1 MSYRGEDLDL
11 RTPQGWSAT
20 QQPDYAGAPSGEVF
34 FNGPRGRGPLSM
46 SAPIGPIWVDDTLL
60 ACCNHAFDVALAH
73 RSAEVR
79 LEHLV
84 YALTRIETAAEALE
98 ARGIRV
104 PVLRRESA
112 TVIASEIPVGLP
124 PGKAAPRRSDDLE
137 EVLRLAAGNAYRRN
151 APASV
156 ADVLHVI
163 LDGPQ
168 ELSGLV
174 LLRPALQRLAAS
186 VPEQSQPRAPVALR
200 ADPGSAAP
208 NGPISARLDALEQMV
223 RALSNDLSIEQKTLT
238 GVLQNLQRDVMAQR
252 EDPSRLGGS
261 YPDKVLSERL
271 LHLEQSMLSGRTAS
285 GPELNFVTDRLGAL
299 ERALQTELGHIRLGL
314 EALHSKTEAAVD
326 LSPVARRIDALEG
339 RLEGDRANAKT
350 ANAALMGEIGALKSG
365 LASAER
371 LEHVAAA
378 VNTLQADVARLL
390 SGLGER
396 LELPRR
402 RFPGNRGIEGAQASY
417 TQEPR
422 RSARGPRQAQCQS
435 AHARRHDRD
444 QRAGSGPLL
453 CRRRLEVRQR
463 RAGGREAHR
472 DARALLLGDDGQDAP
487 SDGREILSAQSLLV
501 LAVRNRRLA
510 GGELA
515 VAIGPHRRGA
525 EAGPEHAEIL
535 KRAAANQNN

>member
-396 LELPRR
+396 LGLLEEALSGQSR
-402 RFPGNRGIEGAQASY
+402 RFEGAQASY
-417 TQEPR
+417 TQELGVLHEALVKLNANQHTLAGTIETRGQEAARSFAAVGSRFDSVEQAAAKPIAMLELLSATMDKMHRVTVEKYYR
-422 RSARGPRQAQCQS
+422 RNRFWFWLFGTDDWLAASWPSQSARIAEELKQVQS
-435 AHARRHDRD
+435 T
-444 QRAGSGPLL
+444 
-453 CRRRLEVRQR
+453 
-463 RAGGREAHR
+463 
-472 DARALLLGDDGQDAP
+472 
-487 SDGREILSAQSLLV
+487 
-501 LAVRNRRLA
+501 
-510 GGELA
+510 
-515 VAIGPHRRGA
+515 
-525 EAGPEHAEIL
+525 L
-535 KRAAANQNN
+535 KS